1 MTTGGRSVGDRPE
14 AERCP
19 SCIADGVECRKGPK
33 AMQIITFPGDVVR
46 CIEMPAD
53 DE

>member
-1 MTTGGRSVGDRPE
+1 MTTGRRSVDDRAE
-14 AERCP
+14 AGRCP

-33 AMQIITFPGDVVR
+33 AVQIMTFPGDVVR